1 MAVKIGHASIDE
13 RGEISGGVAG
23 DGTGKEVCIRN
34 YYMHAKGW
42 HVLRAKDTA
51 IAEKI
56 AQCMEDACNNSNI
69 GYDQNQRLT
78 LYNAVK
84 DNGFKCDKNT
94 LAKKVETDC
103 SALVRVC
110 LAFSGV
116 NVGNFTTS
124 NEKTVILASGAFTEV
139 TCKADGS
146 NLKRGDILVTKTK
159 GHTVVVLSN
168 GATAS
173 GESEEYD
180 MQTIRRGSKGKAVKV
195 WQIIVGAT
203 PDGDFGANTEKLTK
217 SFQDEKGLVVDGI
230 VGAKSWKAG
239 LETL

>member
-13 RGEISGGVAG
+13 RGKISSGSAG
-23 DGTGKEVCIRN
+23 DQTGKEVCTRN
-34 YYMHAKGW
+34 FYMHAKGW
-42 HVLRAKDTA
+42 YVLRAKDTA
-51 IAEKI
+51 VAEKI
-56 AQCMEDACNNSNI
+56 AKCMENACNNSNI

-84 DNGFKCDKNT
+84 DNGFKCDKLT
-94 LAKKVETDC
+94 KKVETDC

-110 LAFSGV
+110 MAFAGV
-116 NVGNFTTS
+116 KVGNFTTA
-124 NEKTVILASGAFTEV
+124 NEKAVILASGAFTEV
-139 TCKADGS
+139 SCKADGS

-168 GATAS
+168 GATTEVS
-173 GESEEYD
+173 VSCD
-180 MQTIRRGSKGKAVKV
+180 MPMLSKGDKGKAVML
-195 WQIIVGAT
+195 WQIIVGAN
-203 PDGDFGANTEKLTK
+203 PDGDFGSETERLTR
-217 SFQDEKGLVVDGI
+217 SFQDEKGLTVDAI